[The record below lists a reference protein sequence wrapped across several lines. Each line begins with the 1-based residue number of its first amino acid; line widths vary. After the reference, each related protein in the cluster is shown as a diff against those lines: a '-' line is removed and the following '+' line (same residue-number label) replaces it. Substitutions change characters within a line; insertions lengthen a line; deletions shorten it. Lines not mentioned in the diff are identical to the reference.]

1 MRSQQSTRESPTGV
15 RPLALC
21 ANTMVSALGSGME
34 ATLEA
39 LRERRSG
46 LRPCDF
52 GSADLDTWI
61 GRADDALMAPIEGEM
76 GYFDCRNN
84 RLARLALDCNEFRAR
99 VAAARRRFGAG
110 RIALLL
116 GTSTSGILSTEEA
129 FRRVDPETGALP
141 AHYSYTGTHD
151 MSSLAAYV
159 GRELGLGGPTMVC
172 STACSSSAKVFACA
186 ERYIA
191 AGLCDAAVV
200 GGVDSLCLTTLY
212 GFHSLE
218 LVSSSPCRP
227 ADENRDGL
235 SLGEAAGF
243 TLLMRPEDDDR
254 GDVMLCGYGES
265 SDAYHMSSPH
275 PQGAGA
281 RLAMEAALQR
291 AGLAADAIDYVNLHG
306 TATPS
311 NDLAEAIAV
320 HGVFGARVPCSST
333 KGWTGHTLG
342 AAGITEVLISLL
354 CIRHGFT
361 PGSLNTRRADPA
373 LPCCIAIRAS
383 DSAPRHVLSNS
394 FGFGGTNCSLILGAR
409 DA

>member
-1 MRSQQSTRESPTGV
+1 MPDRSGAAGTSRNCI
-15 RPLALC
+15 PLALC
-21 ANTMVSALGSGME
+21 ANTMASALGVGMA

-39 LRERRSG
+39 LRGRRSG
-46 LRPCDF
+46 LRACGF
-52 GSADLDTWI
+52 ETADLDTWI
-61 GRADDALMAPIEGEM
+61 GRVDDTLLPPIG
-76 GYFDCRNN
+76 GRLAHFDCRNN
-84 RLARLALDCNEFRAR
+84 RLARLALDCDEFRAR
-99 VAAARRRFGAG
+99 VGAARLRFGAG

-129 FRRVDPETGALP
+129 FRRVDPDTGALP
-141 AHYSYTGTHD
+141 PGFNFAGTHD
-151 MSSLAAYV
+151 MGSLAAYV
-159 GRELGLGGPTMVC
+159 GHELGLGGPTLVC
-172 STACSSSAKVFACA
+172 STACSSSAKVFASA
-186 ERYIA
+186 ERYLA

-218 LVSSSPCRP
+218 LVSSEPCRP
-227 ADENRDGL
+227 ADESRDGL

-243 TLLMRPEDDDR
+243 SLLVRPEDDDR
-254 GDVMLCGYGES
+254 GDVLLRGYGEN

-281 RLAMEAALQR
+281 GLAMETALKR
-291 AGLAADAIDYVNLHG
+291 AGMTADAIDYVNLHG

-320 HGVFGARVPCSST
+320 HGVFGTRVPCSST

-342 AAGITEVLISLL
+342 AAGITEALISLL

-361 PGSLNTRRADPA
+361 PGSLNTRRVDPA
-373 LPCCIAIRAS
+373 LPCRIAVRNS
-383 DSAPRHVLSNS
+383 DSEPRHVLTNS
-394 FGFGGTNCSLILGAR
+394 FGFGGTNCSLVLGAR

>member
-1 MRSQQSTRESPTGV
+1 
-15 RPLALC
+15 
-21 ANTMVSALGSGME
+21 MVNALGSGMD

-39 LRERRSG
+39 LRQRRSG

-52 GSADLDTWI
+52 GSAELDTWI
-61 GRADDALMAPIEGEM
+61 GRVDDTMLPSIEGELA
-76 GYFDCRNN
+76 YFDCRNN
-84 RLARLALDCNEFRAR
+84 RLARRALDCNGFRTR
-99 VAAARRRFGAG
+99 VAAACRRFGAD

-116 GTSTSGILSTEEA
+116 GTSTSGSLSTEEA
-129 FRRVDPETGALP
+129 FQRVDPETGALP
-141 AHYSYTGTHD
+141 EDYNYTGTHD
-151 MSSLAAYV
+151 MSSLTAYV
-159 GRELGLGGPTMVC
+159 GRELNLRGPTMVC

-218 LVSSSPCRP
+218 LCSPGPCRP
-227 ADENRDGL
+227 ADMRRDGL

-254 GDVMLCGYGES
+254 GDVLLRGYGES
-265 SDAYHMSSPH
+265 SDAYHMSAPH
-275 PQGAGA
+275 PQGVGA
-281 RLAMEAALQR
+281 RLAMEAALDH
-291 AGLAADAIDYVNLHG
+291 AGLTADGIDYVNLHG
-306 TATPS
+306 TATLS

-320 HGVFGARVPCSST
+320 HGVFGTQVPCSST

-342 AAGITEVLISLL
+342 AAGITETLISLL

-361 PGSLNTRRADPA
+361 PGSLNTRRVDPA
-373 LPCCIAIRAS
+373 LPCRIAIRNRDA
-383 DSAPRHVLSNS
+383 APRHVLSNS
-394 FGFGGTNCSLILGAR
+394 FGFGGSNCSLILGVR

>member
-1 MRSQQSTRESPTGV
+1 MRSRRRSPESPPGAS
-15 RPLALC
+15 PLAFS
-21 ANTMVSALGSGME
+21 ASTMVNALGTGME

-39 LRERRSG
+39 LRRRRSG

-52 GSADLDTWI
+52 GSTELDTWI
-61 GRADDALMAPIEGEM
+61 GRVDDTMLPPIEGEQA
-76 GYFDCRNN
+76 YFDCRNN
-84 RLARLALDCNEFRAR
+84 RLARRALDCNSFRAR
-99 VAAARRRFGAG
+99 VAAARRRFGAD

-116 GTSTSGILSTEEA
+116 GTSTSGSLSTEGA

-141 AHYSYTGTHD
+141 EDYNYTGTHD
-151 MSSLAAYV
+151 MSSLTGYV
-159 GRELGLGGPTMVC
+159 GRELDLCGPTMVC

-218 LVSSSPCRP
+218 LCSSGPCRP
-227 ADENRDGL
+227 ADARRDGL

-243 TLLMRPEDDDR
+243 ALLMRPEDDDR
-254 GDVMLCGYGES
+254 GDVLLRGYGES
-265 SDAYHMSSPH
+265 SDAYHMSAPH

-281 RLAMEAALQR
+281 RLAMEAALDR
-291 AGLAADAIDYVNLHG
+291 AGLTAGAIDYVNLHG
-306 TATPS
+306 TATLS

-320 HGVFGARVPCSST
+320 HGVFGTRVPCSST

-342 AAGITEVLISLL
+342 AAGIVETLISLL

-361 PGSLNTRRADPA
+361 PGSLNTRRVDPA
-373 LPCCIAIRAS
+373 LPCRIAIRNSNA
-383 DSAPRHVLSNS
+383 APRHVLSNS
-394 FGFGGTNCSLILGAR
+394 FGFGGSNCSLILGVR

>member
-1 MRSQQSTRESPTGV
+1 MRSRNGARGTSRDCI
-15 RPLALC
+15 PLALS
-21 ANTMVSALGSGME
+21 ANTMVSALGSGMD

-39 LRERRSG
+39 LRGRRSG
-46 LRPCDF
+46 LRACDF
-52 GSADLDTWI
+52 EPADLDTWI
-61 GRADDALMAPIEGEM
+61 GRVDDTLLPPIKG
-76 GYFDCRNN
+76 GLAQFDCRNN
-84 RLARLALDCNEFRAR
+84 RLARLALDCDDFRAR
-99 VAAARRRFGAG
+99 VGAARQRFGAG

-129 FRRVDPETGALP
+129 FRWVDPDSGALP
-141 AHYSYTGTHD
+141 PGFNYAGTHD
-151 MSSLAAYV
+151 MGSLAAYV
-159 GRELGLGGPTMVC
+159 GRELSLGGPTLVC
-172 STACSSSAKVFACA
+172 STACSSSAKVFASA

-218 LVSSSPCRP
+218 LVSSGPCRP

-243 TLLMRPEDDDR
+243 SLLMRPADDDR
-254 GDVMLCGYGES
+254 GDVLLRGYGEN

-275 PQGAGA
+275 PDGAGA
-281 RLAMEAALQR
+281 RLAMETALQR
-291 AGLAADAIDYVNLHG
+291 AGLTADAIDYVNLHG

-320 HGVFGARVPCSST
+320 HGVFGTQVPCSST

-342 AAGITEVLISLL
+342 AAGITEALISTL

-361 PGSLNTRRADPA
+361 PGSLNTRRVDPA
-373 LPCCIAIRAS
+373 LPCRIAVRNS
-383 DSAPRHVLSNS
+383 DSEPRRVLTNS
-394 FGFGGTNCSLILGAR
+394 FGFGGTNCSLVLGVR